1 MYIIELNQQK
11 QDQLKQD
18 LINFY
23 NENEINY
30 NELNEYGDTILK
42 DAMNSKLHDIDH
54 IIDISK
60 YL

>member
-23 NENEINY
+23 NENGINY
-30 NELNEYGDTILK
+30 NEVNEYGDTILQ
-42 DAMNSKLHDIDH
+42 DALNSKLHDIDH
-54 IIDISK
+54 ILNISK